1 LGSPP
6 IRETKKLLRR
16 PTMAIRRSA
25 HLALALLCAAP
36 LTLAAQQQDPV
47 FQPVQPLSSSA
58 EILISPTHPT
68 ASDDVRL
75 HVVSYGF
82 LFDVQHAARFY
93 RSGATFTLDSTV
105 GPLSPRPP
113 EGPFAADIDLG
124 VLPAGTY
131 HVAIVNDLGTLTQSF
146 TVAPAPAPPN
156 PNVLSL
162 DDGRFSVSLGR
173 GTPSE
178 GNLPLAPALQLSD
191 LSGYFWFFDS
201 QNAEVTVKLLD
212 GSAVNGHF
220 WLFAASM
227 TDQPFT
233 LQVID
238 TQCPTCPSKLYVSPA
253 GKNQN
258 FIDVEAFPK

>member
-1 LGSPP
+1 
-6 IRETKKLLRR
+6 
-16 PTMAIRRSA
+16 MAIRRSV

-36 LTLAAQQQDPV
+36 LAAAAQQQDPV
-47 FQPVQPLSSSA
+47 FQPVQTLGLNA
-58 EILISPTHPT
+58 EITISPAHPT
-68 ASDDVRL
+68 TVDDVHL
-75 HVVSYGF
+75 HVVSIGF
-82 LFDVQHAARFY
+82 TGDAAHTALLY
-93 RSGATFTLDSTV
+93 RTGNTITLNSTV

-113 EGPFAADIDLG
+113 ESLFSTDIDLG
-124 VLPAGTY
+124 TLPAGAY
-131 HVAIVNDLGTLTQSF
+131 QVDVVNDLGTLAQGFSVT
-146 TVAPAPAPPN
+146 AP

-162 DDGRFSVSLGR
+162 DGGRFAVSLGR
-173 GTPSE
+173 GTPAQ
-178 GNLPLAPALQLSD
+178 GGGLLAPASQLSD

-238 TQCPTCPSKLYVSPA
+238 TQCPTCPSKLYVNPA

-258 FIDVEAFPK
+258 FIDVQAFPK